1 MIAADMTARISS
13 PVFVGRALELATLEA
28 ALEKAEGRSA
38 GIVLIAGEAGIGKSR
53 LVAELA
59 GQARDRGGVVLEGGC
74 ISLASDEGLPFGPIA
89 EALRG
94 LVRRTE
100 PEALQDLLDPGMG
113 ELARLVPE
121 LTARSAGASLASPPE
136 WAQTRLFEG
145 FLSLLARLGER
156 QPVLLVLEDLHW
168 ADRSTRD
175 LLAFVARHVRQER
188 VLIVGTYRS
197 DELHRRHPLRPWL
210 AEMER
215 LATVDRLGLSR
226 FGRDE
231 LAAQLA
237 AIEGEPVS
245 AGLLELIER
254 RSEGNPFF
262 AEELLA
268 SRSIGS
274 SNEVPEKL
282 RDVLLGRLATLSE
295 EAHRVVS
302 VAAAA
307 GGTVDHELLAAAT
320 DLSSIALAEAL
331 GEAVSLQL
339 LVPMR
344 DSAVPT
350 YGFRHALLGE
360 AVYADLLAAER
371 RRIHSKYATA
381 LANRPPLEGAAG
393 ASQLAAL
400 AYHATAAHDLGR
412 ALPAWIGAAR
422 ASYRASAFAEA
433 ARAFERSTE
442 LWDAVALDARPAAED
457 LAELQYE
464 ASGALLMVNETRRA
478 SDLARAAFHQVD
490 PADVRRK
497 ARFGERLGWAV
508 YLAGNLEAGTRI
520 LDNAAEALADDGPSE
535 ELSAVLS
542 GLATFIVYGGEYR
555 RAIPVAERAVR
566 TSRLVGSAGREI
578 EAMGALGSSL
588 AILGDCEQGLAV
600 LRQALAKA
608 KDLNQGSPVG
618 AAFLSLTST
627 LLDCD
632 ALDEAIQVGL
642 EGADWARGI
651 KVPGFQA
658 IAGEAML
665 NVGRWAE
672 ATALFEEAIERGGE
686 GTGWLWD
693 GVFAA
698 ILAIRTG
705 RLHDAQALLE
715 VESDGQNML
724 SDVAFAGNLGAA
736 LLELALA
743 EGRFE
748 EGRAKADEVLGWLA
762 GKDEVRFQSRSLQ
775 FAIRIESELAAV
787 ARARRDRASEE
798 RAQARGV
805 AKLEL
810 LHVRMDELSDDV
822 SPVFGEARRNTALA
836 DAEATRLLDRPD
848 RAAWAR
854 AALLFDAPPR
864 PYELA
869 WCRYREAEAIL
880 ASKGAR
886 AEAARAAAD
895 AWSIASEL
903 GARPLR
909 ESIEVLARL
918 ARLELARR
926 SRLGE
931 PQPGTED
938 GAPLASVTARDPFGL
953 TAREREVL
961 ALVAEGY
968 TNRRIADAL
977 FITESTA
984 GVHVANSRG
993 KLRVTN
999 RVEAAAVALRLG
1011 LSAGGPSP
1019 VAT

>member
-1 MIAADMTARISS
+1 MR
-13 PVFVGRALELATLEA
+13 
-28 ALEKAEGRSA
+28 
-38 GIVLIAGEAGIGKSR
+38 
-53 LVAELA
+53 
-59 GQARDRGGVVLEGGC
+59 C
-74 ISLASDEGLPFGPIA
+74 
-89 EALRG
+89 
-94 LVRRTE
+94 
-100 PEALQDLLDPGMG
+100 DPPG

-360 AVYADLLAAER
+360 AVYDDLLAAER

-665 NVGRWAE
+665 NVGRWRNCP
-672 ATALFEEAIERGGE
+672 IS
-686 GTGWLWD
+686 
-693 GVFAA
+693 AA
-698 ILAIRTG
+698 IACR
-705 RLHDAQALLE
+705 
-715 VESDGQNML
+715 N
-724 SDVAFAGNLGAA
+724 
-736 LLELALA
+736 
-743 EGRFE
+743 
-748 EGRAKADEVLGWLA
+748 
-762 GKDEVRFQSRSLQ
+762 
-775 FAIRIESELAAV
+775 
-787 ARARRDRASEE
+787 
-798 RAQARGV
+798 RGV
-805 AKLEL
+805 I
-810 LHVRMDELSDDV
+810 R
-822 SPVFGEARRNTALA
+822 VF
-836 DAEATRLLDRPD
+836 
-848 RAAWAR
+848 
-854 AALLFDAPPR
+854 
-864 PYELA
+864 
-869 WCRYREAEAIL
+869 
-880 ASKGAR
+880 
-886 AEAARAAAD
+886 
-895 AWSIASEL
+895 
-903 GARPLR
+903 
-909 ESIEVLARL
+909 
-918 ARLELARR
+918 
-926 SRLGE
+926 
-931 PQPGTED
+931 
-938 GAPLASVTARDPFGL
+938 
-953 TAREREVL
+953 
-961 ALVAEGY
+961 
-968 TNRRIADAL
+968 
-977 FITESTA
+977 ST
-984 GVHVANSRG
+984 
-993 KLRVTN
+993 
-999 RVEAAAVALRLG
+999 
-1011 LSAGGPSP
+1011 
-1019 VAT
+1019 

>member
-13 PVFVGRALELATLEA
+13 PVFVGRALDLATLGA

-38 GIVLIAGEAGIGKSR
+38 GIVLISGEAGIGKSR

-100 PEALQDLLDPGMG
+100 PEALQDLLDPGTG

-268 SRSIGS
+268 SRSIGR

-320 DLSSIALAEAL
+320 DLSSIALAGAL

-360 AVYADLLAAER
+360 AVYDDLLAAER

-393 ASQLAAL
+393 ASQLSS
-400 AYHATAAHDLGR
+400 LGFRGGRTSVR
-412 ALPAWIGAAR
+412 ALDRTVGRRCIGRSTGRRGSRGAA
-422 ASYRASAFAEA
+422 
-433 ARAFERSTE
+433 
-442 LWDAVALDARPAAED
+442 V
-457 LAELQYE
+457 
-464 ASGALLMVNETRRA
+464 
-478 SDLARAAFHQVD
+478 
-490 PADVRRK
+490 
-497 ARFGERLGWAV
+497 
-508 YLAGNLEAGTRI
+508 
-520 LDNAAEALADDGPSE
+520 
-535 ELSAVLS
+535 
-542 GLATFIVYGGEYR
+542 
-555 RAIPVAERAVR
+555 
-566 TSRLVGSAGREI
+566 
-578 EAMGALGSSL
+578 
-588 AILGDCEQGLAV
+588 
-600 LRQALAKA
+600 
-608 KDLNQGSPVG
+608 
-618 AAFLSLTST
+618 
-627 LLDCD
+627 
-632 ALDEAIQVGL
+632 
-642 EGADWARGI
+642 
-651 KVPGFQA
+651 
-658 IAGEAML
+658 
-665 NVGRWAE
+665 
-672 ATALFEEAIERGGE
+672 
-686 GTGWLWD
+686 
-693 GVFAA
+693 
-698 ILAIRTG
+698 
-705 RLHDAQALLE
+705 
-715 VESDGQNML
+715 
-724 SDVAFAGNLGAA
+724 
-736 LLELALA
+736 
-743 EGRFE
+743 
-748 EGRAKADEVLGWLA
+748 
-762 GKDEVRFQSRSLQ
+762 
-775 FAIRIESELAAV
+775 
-787 ARARRDRASEE
+787 
-798 RAQARGV
+798 RGV
-805 AKLEL
+805 GCTP
-810 LHVRMDELSDDV
+810 H
-822 SPVFGEARRNTALA
+822 G
-836 DAEATRLLDRPD
+836 
-848 RAAWAR
+848 
-854 AALLFDAPPR
+854 
-864 PYELA
+864 
-869 WCRYREAEAIL
+869 
-880 ASKGAR
+880 
-886 AEAARAAAD
+886 
-895 AWSIASEL
+895 
-903 GARPLR
+903 
-909 ESIEVLARL
+909 
-918 ARLELARR
+918 
-926 SRLGE
+926 
-931 PQPGTED
+931 Q
-938 GAPLASVTARDPFGL
+938 
-953 TAREREVL
+953 
-961 ALVAEGY
+961 
-968 TNRRIADAL
+968 
-977 FITESTA
+977 
-984 GVHVANSRG
+984 
-993 KLRVTN
+993 
-999 RVEAAAVALRLG
+999 
-1011 LSAGGPSP
+1011 
-1019 VAT
+1019 